1 MPKRLAAGLA
11 VAQSPECWRRLHS
24 CYSRYRAGCSPLARG
39 LDFRRRN
46 DFPWVPVVTRNRST
60 LAFLLL
66 AAACFAGAA
75 NGANIYKYQDENG
88 IWHFTDRAPD
98 HDVDFEIVFMER
110 EPEPRIQMRQEGP
123 KENPVYIVFNDFWGP
138 AEIELK
144 VLDAVNVIS
153 EPPLPARF
161 VVPGQTERTLVGLG
175 ALDPRRGF
183 QYRLSV
189 ASVPGAPIDPPAGDI
204 VLLPPFAAGERYAIS
219 QGFNGDRTHNTP
231 DSEYAIDIV
240 MPVGTP
246 ILAARDGTV
255 MDIEEDFNR
264 GGTNREKF
272 ADKANHVRILHADG
286 TMALYAHLDLA
297 SVNVRP
303 GGRIRAGQQIARSGN
318 TGFSSGPHLHFAVQ
332 ANVGMQLVSLPFK
345 FRNAAGA
352 PAAPEEMQVL
362 EGLTGDR

>member
-1 MPKRLAAGLA
+1 MA
-11 VAQSPECWRRLHS
+11 V
-24 CYSRYRAGCSPLARG
+24 
-39 LDFRRRN
+39 
-46 DFPWVPVVTRNRST
+46 
-60 LAFLLL
+60 LLL
-66 AAACFAGAA
+66 AATFFAGAVGA
-75 NGANIYKYQDENG
+75 ANIYKYQDEDG
-88 IWHFTDRAPD
+88 IWHFTDRAPESE
-98 HDVDFEIVFMER
+98 VDFEIVFMER
-110 EPEPRIQMRQEGP
+110 EPEPRIRMRQEGP

-144 VLDAVNVIS
+144 ALDAVNVIS

-189 ASVPGAPIDPPAGDI
+189 GSVPGAPINRPAGDI
-204 VLLPPFAAGERYAIS
+204 VLLPPFAAGQRYAVS
-219 QGFNGDRTHNTP
+219 QGFQGERTHTTP
-231 DSEYAIDIV
+231 DSEYAIDIA

-246 ILAARDGTV
+246 VLAARDGRV
-255 MDIEEDFNR
+255 MDVEEDFNR
-264 GGTNREKF
+264 GGTDRTKF

-345 FRNAAGA
+345 FRSAEGA
-352 PAAPEEMQVL
+352 PVVPQEMQVL
-362 EGLTGDR
+362 EGLAGGR